1 MPAGTRRIDGIDF
14 WRGFVLL
21 TIFVSHIP
29 GNVLGYATVRN
40 FAFSDAAEAFVFLS
54 GVAVALAYGR
64 RFTADKVAASS
75 GLWSRALQL
84 YVVHIGLTLTGMV
97 LFAVAYME
105 TGNQAFL
112 LDDGRDLPLLRP
124 LRGLLGI
131 VSLGHQPGWFNILP
145 LYVVLLLAT
154 PGFLALAA
162 RSRLALLAASVAL
175 YAVARLGGL
184 QIPSW
189 PTAQGGFYFN
199 PFTWQLIYVIGL
211 LTGGTIRERT
221 IPYHPVVFA
230 SSLAV
235 SLVSAVIV
243 SNAFGQMPGLV
254 DAAGLY
260 LDWDKSTLGLVRL
273 TNFLCL
279 AYVVYHAGLTDL
291 LRRTP
296 VYAPLALVGRHGLAV
311 FCAGTLLS
319 SAAWIVTESLPRSI
333 AFDVGIVLLGFVILH
348 ALATLIEWHG
358 RPRPNSESVQRPSRS
373 PS

>member
-29 GNVLGYATVRN
+29 GNVLGYATIRN
-40 FAFSDAAEAFVFLS
+40 VAFSDAAEAFVFLS

-64 RFTADKVAASS
+64 RFVVDRSAAMA
-75 GLWSRALQL
+75 GLCGRAVQL
-84 YVVHIGLTLTGMV
+84 YAVHVALTLTGMA
-97 LFAVAYME
+97 LFAVAYVE

-131 VSLGHQPGWFNILP
+131 LSLGHQPGWFNILP

-154 PGFLALAA
+154 PLFLALARRGRFA
-162 RSRLALLAASVAL
+162 VLAASVAL
-175 YAVARLGGL
+175 YAGARIGGL
-184 QIPSW
+184 TIPSW
-189 PTAQGGFYFN
+189 PTAHGGFFFN

-211 LTGGTIRERT
+211 VVGGLIRERT
-221 IPYHPVVFA
+221 IPYHPLVFA
-230 SSLAV
+230 AALAV
-235 SLVSAVIV
+235 SLASAVVV
-243 SNAFGQMPGLV
+243 SNGFGQKPGLV
-254 DAAGLY
+254 EAVGLY

-273 TNFLCL
+273 GNFLCL

-358 RPRPNSESVQRPSRS
+358 RPRPNTESVPRPSRS